1 MFNGSP
7 TRIEEML
14 ADAGASQAGDAAAGA
29 EGAMIA
35 RLRRAALYLLPIA
48 MLAPMPDA
56 LSQTRDLQGAWL
68 DGDLACASVFASTR
82 NGIGFKRPAN
92 AFIPAF
98 IITGRRLSTS
108 LATCRIVKVLAT
120 SDRQTLTLHCTTSIT
135 SDTARA
141 ILAPAPDGGLHRYFA
156 SDGSIAA
163 TYKRCTLQDLTTADR
178 SRGTDQQISLG
189 RAP

>member
-1 MFNGSP
+1 
-7 TRIEEML
+7 
-14 ADAGASQAGDAAAGA
+14 
-29 EGAMIA
+29 MIA
-35 RLRRAALYLLPIA
+35 RLLRATLYLLPIA
-48 MLAPMPDA
+48 MFMPIPDA

-68 DGDLACASVFASTR
+68 DGDIACASVFASTR

-120 SDRQTLTLHCTTSIT
+120 GDRQTLTLHCTTSIA

-141 ILAPAPDGGLHRYFA
+141 ILAPAADGMLYRYSTSDGG
-156 SDGSIAA
+156 IAA
-163 TYKRCTLQDLTTADR
+163 KSKRCGPQDLTTTDR
-178 SRGTDQQISLG
+178 STGTDQQISLK

>member
-1 MFNGSP
+1 M
-7 TRIEEML
+7 RVHRKH
-14 ADAGASQAGDAAAGA
+14 DAAAGA
-29 EGAMIA
+29 EGVMIA

-48 MLAPMPDA
+48 VLAPVPDA

-120 SDRQTLTLHCTTSIT
+120 GDKQTLSLHCTTSIA

-141 ILAPAPDGGLHRYFA
+141 ILAPAPDGSLYRYFA
-156 SDGSIAA
+156 SDGGVAA
-163 TYKRCTLQDLTTADR
+163 KYKRCGPQDLTTTDR
-178 SRGTDQQISLG
+178 SGAADQQVSLG

>member
-1 MFNGSP
+1 M
-7 TRIEEML
+7 
-14 ADAGASQAGDAAAGA
+14 GDAAAGA

-108 LATCRIVKVLAT
+108 LATCRIVKVLAVG
-120 SDRQTLTLHCTTSIT
+120 DRQTLTLHCTTSIA

-141 ILAPAPDGGLHRYFA
+141 ILAPASDGMLYRYFA
-156 SDGSIAA
+156 SDGGVAA
-163 TYKRCTLQDLTTADR
+163 KYKRCGPQDLATTERGRTPDR
-178 SRGTDQQISLG
+178 QISLG

>member
-1 MFNGSP
+1 
-7 TRIEEML
+7 
-14 ADAGASQAGDAAAGA
+14 
-29 EGAMIA
+29 MIA

-48 MLAPMPDA
+48 VLAPMPDA

-68 DGDLACASVFASTR
+68 DGDLACASVFAATR

-108 LATCRIVKVLAT
+108 LATCRIVEVLVT
-120 SDRQTLTLHCTTSIT
+120 GDRQALTLHCTTSIT
-135 SDTARA
+135 SDTAHA
-141 ILAPAPDGGLHRYFA
+141 ILAPAPDGGVYRYFA
-156 SDGSIAA
+156 SDGSVAA
-163 TYKRCTLQDLTTADR
+163 KYKRCAPQDLATTDR
-178 SRGTDQQISLG
+178 GRVPDQRISLG